1 MTTLTEYNSLGEELE
16 RLLLLKTSPIAVK
29 MLEKEAD
36 IPEGALRPRRDEGVH
51 YAQCQV
57 FTMARRLGR
66 TVAMCL
72 EDNWCWA
79 PPIAYGLL
87 PMPDDPFIRSQA
99 MFPCFEVGRYIGLVT
114 GPLKTANF
122 EPDLVLIYSNTAQ
135 LRSILLAVKH
145 VEKALVTSQF
155 DAIDSCAFSIV
166 PVVQTGEYRITIP
179 DPGEAARAFT
189 GEDEIIFS
197 VPAAK
202 LAGLVEGLRQLDA
215 RKMGYRHAG
224 VEMMPDF
231 TRPEFYRK
239 LYEKWG
245 LDVEGRNRP

>member
-1 MTTLTEYNSLGEELE
+1 
-16 RLLLLKTSPIAVK
+16 
-29 MLEKEAD
+29 
-36 IPEGALRPRRDEGVH
+36 
-51 YAQCQV
+51 
-57 FTMARRLGR
+57 
-66 TVAMCL
+66 
-72 EDNWCWA
+72 
-79 PPIAYGLL
+79 
-87 PMPDDPFIRSQA
+87 
-99 MFPCFEVGRYIGLVT
+99 
-114 GPLKTANF
+114 
-122 EPDLVLIYSNTAQ
+122 
-135 LRSILLAVKH
+135 
-145 VEKALVTSQF
+145 VTSQF

>member
-1 MTTLTEYNSLGEELE
+1 MPTIEEYNSLGEELE

-29 MLEKEAD
+29 MLEKKED
-36 IPEGALRPRRDEGVH
+36 IPEGSVRPRRDEGVH

-66 TVAMCL
+66 TVAML
-72 EDNWCWA
+72 KEDNWCWA
-79 PPIAYGLL
+79 PPVAYGLV
-87 PMPDDPFIRSQA
+87 PMPDDPFVRGHA

-135 LRSILLAVKH
+135 LRGLLLAVKQI
-145 VEKALVTSQF
+145 EKAPLTSQF
-155 DAIDSCAFSIV
+155 DAIGSCAFSIV
-166 PVVQTGEYRITIP
+166 PVVLAGEYRITIP
-179 DPGEAARAFT
+179 DPGESARAFA

-197 VPAAK
+197 VPAGK

-215 RKMGYRHAG
+215 RKMGYRNAS

-231 TRPEFYRK
+231 PRPEFYRK
-239 LYEKWG
+239 LYEAWG
-245 LDVEGRNRP
+245 LEVEGRNGP